1 MKADRSSPQKEGFGP
16 AEPACF
22 TPHAEGVVFAV
33 RAQPGARKT
42 GFQGMLADAAKL
54 GVGAP
59 PEDGKANEA
68 LITLIAEL
76 LGIRKSQIELIQG
89 KSSRH
94 KRFLIRGL
102 SCAQARATWLKTLAP
117 KD

>member
-1 MKADRSSPQKEGFGP
+1 MTGAREFPKEEGTGP
-16 AEPACF
+16 AQPACF
-22 TPHAEGVVFAV
+22 SPHPEGVVFAV

-42 GFQGMLADAAKL
+42 GFQGMVGDSAKL

-68 LITLIAEL
+68 LIELIADL
-76 LGIRKSQIELIQG
+76 LRVRKSQIELIQG
-89 KSSRH
+89 KSSRQ
-94 KRFLIRGL
+94 KRFLIRDVR
-102 SCAQARATWLKTLAP
+102 CAQVREAWWKAYPP